1 MRRAKIVCTIGPASS
16 DEATIEAL
24 IRAGMNV
31 ARLNFSHGSHDDHR
45 GVYETVR
52 RVAQRL
58 DTPVAILQDLQGP
71 KMRVG
76 TFAGGEATLVEGQRF
91 RLVTDEVEG
100 DSEQVSLG
108 HRDLVHDVR
117 AGEEILLDDGLLRL
131 KVEHVD
137 ETGIEDARQS
147 VGQRNLVHL
156 YRRFERRYHLV
167 PKRDI
172 AFAAPDMLA
181 KGGWAGLSQHLWP
194 GCQVMQV
201 GPQSLLIDMKHE
213 D

>member
-31 ARLNFSHGSHDDHR
+31 ARLNFSHGSHEDHR

-76 TFAGGEATLVEGQRF
+76 TFVGGEATLVEGQRF

-137 ETGIEDARQS
+137 ETGIETTVM
-147 VGQRNLVHL
+147 VGGVLKNRKGMNLPMTTISMPSWV
-156 YRRFERRYHLV
+156 RTVSPTVNATRESGAVCR
-167 PKRDI
+167 
-172 AFAAPDMLA
+172 A
-181 KGGWAGLSQHLWP
+181 
-194 GCQVMQV
+194 
-201 GPQSLLIDMKHE
+201 
-213 D
+213 